1 VGIPVDLQTFASW
14 LPLDSAVGLVQ
25 VAHWRESP
33 MITTQPPRICGILA
47 ASVCL
52 AVAWPSAAVAQTLNH
67 QDPAHDVVKMSE
79 SSTDVVKVPANRSAD
94 ITRVTFVHARRHLIT
109 RMKVRSY
116 GGGWWTLT
124 EVIKT
129 PSARYLVW
137 GTMWHGDL
145 TFRIARDN
153 GNEHSCAGLSGT
165 IRPRREQVLVSIP
178 TRCIRGPRWVRLGR
192 WYTQIAKT
200 GEFGYYDDALHK
212 GLASSVALT
221 PRLRRG

>member
-1 VGIPVDLQTFASW
+1 
-14 LPLDSAVGLVQ
+14 
-25 VAHWRESP
+25 
-33 MITTQPPRICGILA
+33 
-47 ASVCL
+47 
-52 AVAWPSAAVAQTLNH
+52 
-67 QDPAHDVVKMSE
+67 MSE

-178 TRCIRGPRWVRLGR
+178 TRCIRGPRWVRLGL

-212 GLASSVALT
+212 GLASSLALT